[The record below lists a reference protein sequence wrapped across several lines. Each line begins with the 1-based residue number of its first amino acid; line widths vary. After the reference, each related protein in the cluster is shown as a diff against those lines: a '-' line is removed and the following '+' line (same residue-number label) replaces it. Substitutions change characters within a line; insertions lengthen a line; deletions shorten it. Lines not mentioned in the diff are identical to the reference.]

1 MITAAGC
8 FLFEVH
14 NYFFGNSSQDEI
26 LKEMDNWPTYYPGK
40 LSGLEIAQE
49 MVSH

>member
-14 NYFFGNSSQDEI
+14 NYFAGN
-26 LKEMDNWPTYYPGK
+26 LKLK
-40 LSGLEIAQE
+40 
-49 MVSH
+49 